1 VWDLHT
7 EKLEKTLKAPRGVL
21 CLQFDEQKIV
31 RDHRHRHHRHH
42 HLATIGLL
50 HT

>member
-1 VWDLHT
+1 
-7 EKLEKTLKAPRGVL
+7 VL

-31 RDHRHRHHRHH
+31 RDHHRH

-50 HT
+50 HSTHSTRSLALLWFCLR